1 MSKLS
6 VVHAPINSLT
16 PGDFNVNVVSPDN
29 EAKIDASLKRIG
41 FFKPLLARELENGKL
56 QIIGGEHRWL
66 SAKRLGHKEVPV
78 INLGKID
85 DQRAKE
91 IGLLD
96 NSRFGSDDTLQL
108 AELLEGMGSSDELAT
123 FMPFSESDI
132 ASIFSSVTIA
142 LDDLNLSDE
151 DGESPSLPKERPVQT
166 HQIMRFRIPVEDCVW
181 IQHLVEHTMK
191 FQKLTESDS
200 LTNAGDAL
208 VRLLKK
214 TEE

>member
-6 VVHAPINSLT
+6 VVHAPINSLA

-66 SAKRLGHKEVPV
+66 SAKRLGYKEVPV

-108 AELLEGMGSSDELAT
+108 AELLEGMGSADELAT

-191 FQKLTESDS
+191 SQKLTESDS

>member
-6 VVHAPINSLT
+6 VVHAPINSLA

-66 SAKRLGHKEVPV
+66 SAKRLGYKEVPV

-108 AELLEGMGSSDELAT
+108 AELLEGMGSADELAT

-214 TEE
+214 TEG

>member
-1 MSKLS
+1 
-6 VVHAPINSLT
+6 
-16 PGDFNVNVVSPDN
+16 
-29 EAKIDASLKRIG
+29 
-41 FFKPLLARELENGKL
+41 
-56 QIIGGEHRWL
+56 
-66 SAKRLGHKEVPV
+66 
-78 INLGKID
+78 
-85 DQRAKE
+85 
-91 IGLLD
+91 
-96 NSRFGSDDTLQL
+96 
-108 AELLEGMGSSDELAT
+108 MGSSDELAT

-214 TEE
+214 TEG

>member
-1 MSKLS
+1 LK
-6 VVHAPINSLT
+6 T
-16 PGDFNVNVVSPDN
+16 
-29 EAKIDASLKRIG
+29 AS
-41 FFKPLLARELENGKL
+41 
-56 QIIGGEHRWL
+56 WL
-66 SAKRLGHKEVPV
+66 SAKRLGYKEVPV

-108 AELLEGMGSSDELAT
+108 AELLEGMGSADELAT

>member
-6 VVHAPINSLT
+6 VVHAPINSLA

-66 SAKRLGHKEVPV
+66 SAKRLGYKEVPV

-108 AELLEGMGSSDELAT
+108 AELLEGMGSADELAT